1 MRLKEIAIQLE
12 KLYCFYGSDME
23 YFSVIFCHS
32 VLTGKS
38 SEPCMDLRAYISLR
52 QRSIDLR
59 RNLWSVDIE
68 QCVMH
73 GLHSNTI
80 PVRAVHEYQKL

>member
-1 MRLKEIAIQLE
+1 
-12 KLYCFYGSDME
+12 
-23 YFSVIFCHS
+23 
-32 VLTGKS
+32 
-38 SEPCMDLRAYISLR
+38 MDLRAYISLR

-80 PVRAVHEYQKL
+80 LVRVYQAFISSNPSSASIPKLFTDLE